1 MKRFVSYILG
11 VVALGLMAGG
21 CSTTRVLADGEYR
34 LAHNKIEVTN
44 DKHFP
49 DSQIEPYLKQKSK
62 GWTPFMSV
70 FNWQN
75 GKDKG
80 WDRFVRKLGD
90 APVVYD
96 EALVGPSAENVKT
109 HLEYLG
115 YYDSEILTSVEQ
127 KSRKRVNV
135 HYDITL
141 GKRYPIKSLSLNV
154 PEGEFEDVF
163 LTDSANITVK
173 PGDYL
178 AQNDLEAESVRGSKF
193 MRENG
198 FYGFNKNYYV
208 FEADTLS
215 VPDSAI
221 LELRINRW
229 TRNETEK
236 EARDLVTYRIGD
248 VRISYPA
255 TLKFRDKVLTGLNTI
270 TPGDLYDERQVNN
283 TYQRLSSLRVFNS
296 VNVEMNERGDSSR
309 VVDCDI
315 KLSQSK
321 LQGFK
326 INLEAST
333 NSDWLFGVSPQLSY
347 YHKNIF
353 HGGEWFNIGFMG
365 NFQFM
370 FGRDVRSN
378 EFGITTGLSFPKF
391 LGLSYKHFKGTVPRT
406 DINLSWN
413 YQSRPEYTRN
423 IISVSYGYNGSKG
436 NFFYQAYPL
445 KLNIVRLF
453 NLDEK
458 FYESL
463 MGDPYMSNAYQNH
476 FDLGMGGTFYY
487 TTNTDLVPKTPF
499 FYTRL
504 QVDIS
509 GNLLSCFKGLM
520 PKDSDG
526 AGMLWSTPYAQY
538 VRGELT
544 LGKTWRFGRESK
556 QALATRIVGGAGYA
570 YGNSSALPFE
580 KQFYAGGANSL
591 RGWQA
596 RTIGPGLSKRDMS
609 FVIPNQTGDIR
620 LEANVEYRFPIVWK
634 FDGALFVDAGNIWTI
649 WESAA
654 GLEGFAEEPVA
665 RLSKETFLPGIAADW
680 GLGLRLDL
688 NFIVVRVD
696 AGFKMHDPQRDAGER
711 WLTPGQ
717 WFRKDGCAI
726 HFGVGYPF

>member
-1 MKRFVSYILG
+1 MKRLVSYLVGIA
-11 VVALGLMAGG
+11 ALAAIAAG
-21 CSTTRVLADGEYR
+21 CSTTRVLAEGEYR
-34 LAHNKIEVTN
+34 LAHNKIDVLN
-44 DKHFP
+44 DKNFP
-49 DSQIEPYLKQKSK
+49 NSQIEPYLKQKSR
-62 GWTPFMSV
+62 GWTPFMSIY
-70 FNWQN
+70 NWQN
-75 GKDKG
+75 GKGRG
-80 WDRFVRKLGD
+80 WDKFVQKLGD
-90 APVVYD
+90 SPVVFD
-96 EALVGPSAENVKT
+96 ESLISPSAENVKT

-115 YYDSEILTSVEQ
+115 YYDSAIDTSVEH

-135 HYDITL
+135 HYNILL
-141 GKRYPIKSLSLNV
+141 GKRYPVKSLSLDV

-163 LTDSANITVK
+163 LSDTSNITVG
-173 PGDYL
+173 PGEYL
-178 AQNDLEAESVRGSKF
+178 SQSALEAESVRGSKF
-193 MRENG
+193 MREHG

-215 VPDSAI
+215 FPDSAV

-236 EARDLVTYRIGD
+236 DARELSTYHIGD
-248 VRISYPA
+248 VTMSYPS

-270 TPGDLYDERQVNN
+270 RPGDLYDERQVNN

-296 VNVEMNERGDSSR
+296 VNVEMNERADASR
-309 VVDCDI
+309 IVDCDI

-333 NSDWLFGVSPQLSY
+333 NSDWLFGISPQLSY

-370 FGRDVRSN
+370 LGNDVRSN
-378 EFGITTGLSFPKF
+378 EFGISTGLSFPKF
-391 LGLSYKHFKGTVPRT
+391 LGLPYRYFKGPVPRT

-423 IISVSYGYNGSKG
+423 IISVAYGYTGSKG
-436 NFFYQAYPL
+436 KFYYQAYPL

-453 NLDEK
+453 NMDDK

-463 MGDPYMSNAYQNH
+463 RGDPFMRNAYQDH

-487 TTNTDLVPKTPF
+487 TTNSDLVPKTPF

-504 QVDIS
+504 QVDIA
-509 GNLLSCFKGLM
+509 GNVLSCFKSLM

-526 AGMLWSTPYAQY
+526 AGMLWGTPYSQY

-544 LGKTWRFGRESK
+544 IGKTWRFGRDEK
-556 QALATRIVGGAGYA
+556 QALATRLVGGAGFA
-570 YGNSSALPFE
+570 YGNSTAIPFE
-580 KQFYAGGANSL
+580 KQFYAGGASSL

-596 RTIGPGLSKRDMS
+596 RTLGPGLSLRDKS
-609 FVIPNQTGDIR
+609 FVIPNQTGNMR
-620 LEANVEYRFPIVWK
+620 LEANAEYRFPIVWK
-634 FDGALFVDAGNIWTI
+634 FAGALFVDAGNIWNM
-649 WESAA
+649 
-654 GLEGFAEEPVA
+654 
-665 RLSKETFLPGIAADW
+665 KEIGSGVNFFEAIAADW

-688 NFIVVRVD
+688 NFIIIRVD
-696 AGFKMHDPQRDAGER
+696 AGFKVHDPQRNEGAR
-711 WLTPGQ
+711 WLGPGQ
-717 WFRKDGCAI
+717 WFSKDGCAI

>member
-1 MKRFVSYILG
+1 MKRLVSYLAG
-11 VVALGLMAGG
+11 LAVLALVGGG
-21 CSTTRVLADGEYR
+21 CSTTRVLSEGEYR
-34 LAHNKIEVTN
+34 LAHNRIEVVN

-49 DSQIEPYLKQKSK
+49 GSQIEPYLKQKSK

-70 FNWQN
+70 YNWQN

-90 APVVYD
+90 APVVFD
-96 EALVGPSAENVKT
+96 EALVAPSADNLKS

-115 YYDSEILTSVEQ
+115 YYGSRIETSVHH
-127 KSRKRVNV
+127 KARKRVDV
-135 HYDITL
+135 HYDISL
-141 GKRYPIKSLSLNV
+141 GKRYPIKSLSINV
-154 PEGEFEDVF
+154 PDGEFEEVF
-163 LTDSANITVK
+163 MADSSNMTVK

-178 AQNDLEAESVRGSKF
+178 SQSTLEVESARGSKY

-208 FEADTLS
+208 FEADTLAC
-215 VPDSAI
+215 PDSVL
-221 LELRINRW
+221 LELRINEW

-236 EARDLVTYRIGD
+236 QSREHATYHIGD

-270 TPGDLYDERQVNN
+270 RPGDLYDERQVNN

-296 VNVEMNERGDSSR
+296 VNVEMSEREDSSR
-309 VVDCDI
+309 IVDCDI
-315 KLSQSK
+315 RLSQSK

-326 INLEAST
+326 VNLEAST

-353 HGGEWFNIGFMG
+353 HGGEWLNIGFMG

-370 FGRDVRSN
+370 LGKDVRSN
-378 EFGITTGLSFPKF
+378 EFGISTGLSFPKF
-391 LGLSYKHFKGTVPRT
+391 LGLSYRHFKRDVPRT
-406 DINLSWN
+406 DINFSWN
-413 YQSRPEYTRN
+413 YQNRPEYTRN
-423 IISVSYGYNGSKG
+423 IISLAYGYTGSKG

-453 NLDEK
+453 NLDEA
-458 FYESL
+458 FYASL
-463 MGDPYMSNAYQNH
+463 IGDPFMRNAYQNH
-476 FDLGMGGTFYY
+476 FDLGMGGTFFY
-487 TTNTDLVPKTPF
+487 TTNTDLVPRTPF

-504 QVDIS
+504 QLDVS

-520 PKDSDG
+520 PKSKDG
-526 AGMLWSTPYAQY
+526 AGILWGTPFAQY
-538 VRGELT
+538 VRAELT
-544 LGKTWRFGRESK
+544 IGKTWRFGRESRH
-556 QALATRIVGGAGYA
+556 ALAARVLGGAGFA

-580 KQFYAGGANSL
+580 KHFYAGGANSL

-620 LEANVEYRFPIVWK
+620 LEANAEYRFPIVWK
-634 FDGALFVDAGNIWTI
+634 FAGALFVDAGNIWNIRENVT
-649 WESAA
+649 SA
-654 GLEGFAEEPVA
+654 GEGDSTPVT
-665 RLSKETFLPGIAADW
+665 RLAASTFFQSIAADW

-688 NFIVVRVD
+688 SFIVIRVD
-696 AGFKMHDPQRDAGER
+696 AGFKVHDPQRNAGER
-711 WLTPGQ
+711 WLMPGQ
-717 WFRKDGCAI
+717 WFTKDGCAI